1 MEMNQVTV
9 PCTDYEASVA
19 FYIALGMTQ
28 IVAAPPRYARFE
40 TSKEGGTLS
49 IHLGNFVPLTSHIV
63 YFDHASANE
72 LDEHVKELQKAGM
85 KVSDPVDEG
94 WGWREARVLD
104 PDGNNI
110 CLMFAGTNRHF
121 PEWRMA
127 T

>member
-40 TSKEGGTLS
+40 TSPDGGTLS
-49 IHLGNFVPLTSHIV
+49 IHVDILLRVGTTVI

-72 LDEHVKELQKAGM
+72 LDDHVKELQEAGM
-85 KVSDPVDEG
+85 LVSDPVDEG
-94 WGWREARVLD
+94 WGWREARVKD
-104 PDGNNI
+104 PTGNEI